1 MITMNEHA
9 PSVPDAAPLAADDQA
24 PPELTP
30 ADEAAYLASL
40 VDDDTNAGL
49 AEREFLTALLW
60 APAPVSEAVAYAILG
75 SPAQR
80 ATTDLPADLLPAPDP
95 LFVNPIHRVI
105 FTAIVAM
112 IDEGQPVSP
121 ALVLARLDA
130 AAPSRRHRQL
140 SRSLLLE
147 LTAPAGYSHPHHG
160 HILPHLAAA
169 LVESWYRRGYIR
181 FIDGMRQ
188 GMAELP
194 TSDLAGLRDDL
205 ITMSRA
211 ADTRMLAITDRL
223 ARI

>member
-1 MITMNEHA
+1 MTAMTEHN
-9 PSVPDAAPLAADDQA
+9 PSLTDAVPVEVVDPT
-24 PPELTP
+24 PPELTT

-60 APAPVSEAVAYAILG
+60 APEMTSQAVVSAILG
-75 SPAQR
+75 TPAQR
-80 ATTDLPADLLPAPDP
+80 ATSPLPADVLPAPDP

-105 FTAIVAM
+105 FGAIVAM

-121 ALVLARLDA
+121 ALILARLDA

-140 SRSLLLE
+140 CRSLLLE

-160 HILPHLAAA
+160 HILPHLAASLIDA
-169 LVESWYRRGYIR
+169 WYRRGYIR
-181 FIDGMRQ
+181 FIDGMRH

-205 ITMSRA
+205 IAMSRI

-223 ARI
+223 ARL